1 MDLCVMATTYSSW
14 RCGKAPVKR
23 LKVNIDSPGSDVDE
37 LVRMRIVCAT
47 SVPKMDK
54 TKSGHYV
61 VYRNH

>member
-37 LVRMRIVCAT
+37 LVRMRIVLC
-47 SVPKMDK
+47 
-54 TKSGHYV
+54 
-61 VYRNH
+61 N